1 MAEVE
6 KQHPM
11 DEKSVGA
18 IDGDKHNDGLQEV
31 GSMIPQ
37 IDPKKEKILLAKLDL
52 FFTPV
57 IMLVYLSCFLDR
69 SNIVVSQHD
78 NRDQG
83 NVKVAGMPE
92 DVGASAQQFSTAV
105 SIFYGQ

>member
-6 KQHPM
+6 KQHSM

-18 IDGDKHNDGLQEV
+18 IDGGKIQHDGLQEV

-37 IDPKKEKILLAKLDL
+37 LDPKKEKILLAKLDL

-69 SNIVVSQHD
+69 SNIVCSALQD
-78 NRDQG
+78 
-83 NVKVAGMPE
+83 AG
-92 DVGASAQQFSTAV
+92 FTA
-105 SIFYGQ
+105 